1 MIYGELTPMLI
12 VIRIIEGFAQIYL
25 LSSILHKNIKKRE
38 HIISVAIIVPLFE
51 LFSRLIVLNFIV
63 RLVMTVLIV
72 VPVVSLVCKIDIY
85 KVFLSYIITTVII
98 VLLDMV
104 SGMVLLYVLDIEEF
118 KEISASTGY
127 YYLGMLLLNLFI
139 FISAVSIKYFK
150 MTFTNIDSDNRDL
163 GIAFNILL
171 TLLFIFPSLVLI
183 VSYIENKPLSMGNI
197 VITLISMLAIVI
209 LSIHN
214 SQKRYN
220 LIESEKNLEY
230 EKSHNVILESLVDSL
245 RTFKHDYNNT
255 LATLYGYVQLDDMK
269 SLKRMFKE
277 ILEESRQISSLD
289 KLNPNLI
296 KEPNVF
302 GLITAKYQECV
313 KKNVT
318 MNFEIFTELEEL
330 EIRVFDLTRIL
341 GIFLDN
347 AIEAASGSKERKLNI
362 LISEEREKIII
373 EITNTYSDKAI
384 SVEKIYEKGIS
395 SKGTNRGL
403 GLYKVKEI
411 IKKYP
416 NVELK
421 TVVDKDV
428 FMQKLMIQKH
438 I

>member
-25 LSSILHKNIKKRE
+25 LSSILHKKIKKRE
-38 HIISVAIIVPLFE
+38 YIISVAIIVPLFE

-63 RLVMTVLIV
+63 RLVTTVLIV

-118 KEISASTGY
+118 KEISESTEY